1 MLRYAITDRARS
13 PVEEPTQEDSLL
25 RQAANLAETGVDFVQ
40 LREKD
45 LEPGALASLARKLL
59 ATLRSRPRAPK
70 LLINSRADVAIAV
83 GADGVHLTSATGSLT
98 PADIRQLYAAA
109 GLPEPI
115 VSVSCHTLAEVAAA
129 SGANRDSTANL
140 ILFGPVFEKVVARHE
155 AQRATEELISEG
167 IGLNL
172 LHLACAAAAPTPVL
186 ALGGL
191 TPENTPA
198 ALAAGAAGIAAIRN
212 FLG

>member
-13 PVEEPTQEDSLL
+13 PVEEPAQADALL
-25 RQAANLAETGVDFVQ
+25 LQAANLAETGVDFVQ

-59 ATLRSRPRAPK
+59 AILRSRPRAPK
-70 LLINSRADVAIAV
+70 LLINSRADIAIAV

-98 PADIRQLYAAA
+98 PADIRQLYASA

-129 SGANRDSTANL
+129 SGPDRDSNANL
-140 ILFGPVFEKVVARHE
+140 ILFGPVFEKVVAGHE
-155 AQRATEELISEG
+155 AQQATEALISEG

-172 LHLACAAAAPTPVL
+172 LHLACTAAAPTPVL

-198 ALAAGAAGIAAIRN
+198 ALAAGAAGIAAIRH